1 MKILLSVWKVD
12 GWINKKKRSKKKGQ
26 WPESF
31 LIRIVK
37 SDTDQK
43 LERDKLS
50 STEQKFSE
58 SETSLV
64 PTLSSKTF
72 VQKSGFVEKGDTN
85 PR

>member
-1 MKILLSVWKVD
+1 M
-12 GWINKKKRSKKKGQ
+12 
-26 WPESF
+26 
-31 LIRIVK
+31 K

-50 STEQKFSE
+50 SAEQKFSE

-72 VQKSGFVEKGDTN
+72 VQKSGFVEKGDTMVFLSSGGN
-85 PR
+85 GIAFNFIRIER